1 MVRIIGRNRR
11 DLKSPENTAMAVIW
25 ATLKEHMVMAEY
37 ARCKFVEH
45 PSISA
50 VIAWHLAAHHT
61 RPDSTVEEKC
71 HKLEEKITVIA
82 RKQDSLESR
91 LALEAKNSSTPP
103 KKGGGS
109 PGKTPKDTDPG
120 AN

>member
-50 VIAWHLAAHHT
+50 VIVWHLADHHT
-61 RPDSTVEEKC
+61 RQDSTVTQVFSSG
-71 HKLEEKITVIA
+71 TVGDCLSRPWDTA
-82 RKQDSLESR
+82 FSLFPSSYALFVSLSR
-91 LALEAKNSSTPP
+91 VVCDWAVRTVHSNI
-103 KKGGGS
+103 
-109 PGKTPKDTDPG
+109 
-120 AN
+120 